1 MNAIQFWLDHG
12 SFYTEKLTVCLSVL
26 LYDWLIDWV
35 NVCLPVCM
43 TDWLTVCLT
52 DWLTVCPSVWRTDC
66 LSDRLSDWLTVWLP
80 AAVRLSKWRTVW
92 MTERTNERRK
102 KWTSPLTNKRADK
115 KINDWGNSS
124 VNSDILVL
132 IKLLESLFYLWFSG
146 PKPWRKQH
154 GSRREAGRAQDIL
167 PRRETSSH
175 GDCISTE

>member
-1 MNAIQFWLDHG
+1 M
-12 SFYTEKLTVCLSVL
+12 T
-26 LYDWLIDWV
+26 DWV
-35 NVCLPVCM
+35 NVCLPVYDGLTDCLSVWL
-43 TDWLTVCLT
+43 TDWLSVRLYDGLTVCLT
-52 DWLTVCPSVWRTDC
+52 DCLTGWPSDC
-66 LSDRLSDWLTVWLP
+66 LLLLDFLSDELCEWLN
-80 AAVRLSKWRTVW
+80 
-92 MTERTNERRK
+92 ERTNERRK